1 MNDFLEI
8 LHHIVIALLYMLA
21 ALIIAAC
28 LGYAI
33 GSDEGDDYYYS
44 GSTPDFAD
52 AHLYTE

>member
-1 MNDFLEI
+1 MNDFFEI